1 MTLNQRIKATE
12 RQLLSR
18 HRQIDTVSSRLLRH
32 LHRKMIAPSSLVLAG
47 ASGFMLG
54 ELTHSQV
61 QNCDDAEANNTT
73 FFNLRK
79 LIATFNSV
87 SSVLPLALMIK
98 SFYQAQSR
106 CR

>member
-18 HRQIDTVSSRLLRH
+18 HRQIDTVTSRLLRH
-32 LHRKMIAPSSLVLAG
+32 LHRKMTAPSSLLLAG

-61 QNCDDAEANNTT
+61 QNCDDAEVSNSTL
-73 FFNLRK
+73 FNLRK
-79 LIATFNSV
+79 LMSTVNSI

-98 SFYQAQSR
+98 SIYQQPR
-106 CR
+106 

>member
-18 HRQIDTVSSRLLRH
+18 HRQIDTVTSRLRRH
-32 LHRKMIAPSSLVLAG
+32 LHRKMTAASSLLLAG

-61 QNCDDAEANNTT
+61 QNCDATEIKNTT
-73 FFNLRK
+73 LFNLRK
-79 LIATFNSV
+79 LIVTVNSV

-98 SFYQAQSR
+98 SIYQPPR
-106 CR
+106 